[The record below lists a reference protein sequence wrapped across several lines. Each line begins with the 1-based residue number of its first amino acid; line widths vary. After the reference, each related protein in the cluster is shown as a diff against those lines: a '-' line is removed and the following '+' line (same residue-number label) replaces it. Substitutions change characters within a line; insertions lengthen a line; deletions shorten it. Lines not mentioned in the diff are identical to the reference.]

1 MFLLGGL
8 KHKRCSINVFWIKD
22 VFLSLLISWIFFKLG
37 KKSIGKKKSW
47 QIISNN
53 YENGTRSKL
62 WKKLK
67 KKIKPNTL
75 RVRIWDIKWGTTSYK
90 LEGKLSNLLTF
101 VTDIMLSK
109 HVFKFSSDIY
119 RTQNF
124 IWKDAKTLRN

>member
-1 MFLLGGL
+1 M
-8 KHKRCSINVFWIKD
+8 
-22 VFLSLLISWIFFKLG
+22 
-37 KKSIGKKKSW
+37 KKSW
-47 QIISNN
+47 QIILNN
-53 YENGTRSKL
+53 YENGIRSKL

-75 RVRIWDIKWGTTSYK
+75 WVSIWDIKWGTMSYK

-109 HVFKFSSDIY
+109 NVFKFSSDIY

-124 IWKDAKTLRN
+124 IWKDAKTLRNFARHKI